1 LYDDIKSVIIK
12 DINGTPILVKNVAEV
27 YESNNPRLGIVA
39 RGHEPDVVEGIVLMR
54 KGIDPGPVLK
64 ALEKEV
70 KELDE
75 KVLPSDVNMLTVYDR
90 QNLIDF
96 CLHTVFHN
104 VLEGIFLVTL
114 IVFFI
119 YARLEGHFNSFPDH
133 SAVPALCIYHV
144 YT

>member
-1 LYDDIKSVIIK
+1 MDDIRSIIIK
-12 DINGTPILVKNVAEV
+12 DVKGTPVLVRNVAEV

-64 ALEKEV
+64 ALEEKV

-96 CLHTVFHN
+96 CLHTVF
-104 VLEGIFLVTL
+104 
-114 IVFFI
+114 
-119 YARLEGHFNSFPDH
+119 S
-133 SAVPALCIYHV
+133 
-144 YT
+144 